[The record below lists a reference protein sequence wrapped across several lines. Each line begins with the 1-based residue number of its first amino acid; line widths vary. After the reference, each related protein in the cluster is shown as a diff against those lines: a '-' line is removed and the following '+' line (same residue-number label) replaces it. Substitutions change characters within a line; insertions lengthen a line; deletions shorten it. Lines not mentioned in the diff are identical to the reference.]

1 MAWGDRKEGNG
12 GGGGKWKTCLFIC
25 SLLSMLCSLA
35 LSRYQATEAF
45 AALKNSGKEREKERE
60 RCCLAMACC
69 VVYTTKLSTQQNT
82 VRRDVYFTNA
92 DLVLVEKNEEVQP
105 TVGLGMGK

>member
-25 SLLSMLCSLA
+25 SLLAMLCSLA
-35 LSRYQATEAF
+35 LSRYQATGAF
-45 AALKNSGKEREKERE
+45 TALKNSGKERERESE

-82 VRRDVYFTNA
+82 VSEEDVYFVNA
-92 DLVLVEKNEEVQP
+92 DLVLVEKTEEVQP
-105 TVGLGMGK
+105 TFGLG